1 MPNSNPQAVLIAN
14 TKIRPL
20 ADRIARLYNA
30 LKSAQI
36 EFGAEGW
43 ATLFPNDSEVIVDGS
58 ATDGR
63 TPITNADVRSFMLTD
78 AVGILNTIEG
88 VEFAVAATNVVR
100 DRVFKISPNPEG

>member
-20 ADRIARLYNA
+20 ADRLAKLYNA

-36 EFGAEGW
+36 EYTAEGW
-43 ATLFPNDSEVIVDGS
+43 STLFPNDSEIIVDGS

-63 TPITNADVRSFMLTD
+63 TPITNAEVRTFMLTD
-78 AVGILNTIEG
+78 AV
-88 VEFAVAATNVVR
+88 AVLTALEASSNAGR
-100 DRVFKISPNPEG
+100 DRVFKISPNPEP